1 MEAIENKVA
10 KSGLITLN
18 LEDLKPDWSI
28 VGLDISTQLV
38 EGLMLREKDFRA
50 FISDHD
56 WTAYKG
62 KHVFV
67 HCSTEAIV
75 PTWAYMLISSALSE
89 ISASCRF
96 GSKAELQKLLW
107 LDVVECLDYSSYQDE
122 RVIVKG
128 CSNEV
133 IDESVYMLLATKL
146 TPIVKSLMF
155 GEPCSTVPIYKKK

>member
-1 MEAIENKVA
+1 MDTIENKVA

-56 WTAYKG
+56 WTEYKG

-89 ISASCRF
+89 LSASCRF
-96 GSKAELQKLLW
+96 DSKAELQKLLW
-107 LDVVECLDYSSYQDE
+107 LDLVECLDYSSYQDE

-146 TPIVKSLMF
+146 TPIVKRLMF